1 MTTLPVVQLIGNE
14 VGRMVF
20 QLSEEHLRQIGA
32 IHTTKEIYQQPEV
45 WIKIM
50 NEIEVKKEEWDN
62 FFAQIYNKHE
72 KDTLRVIFTG
82 AGTSAFIGD
91 VLVPALNEQ
100 RHKNIRFEAIATT
113 DIVSNPMQFLNSEEP
128 TILVSFARSGNSPES
143 VATIELAEKII
154 RHLYHIVITCNKDG
168 ELAQK
173 VKCDKNSLLV
183 LLPDEVNDRS
193 FAMTSSFTSML
204 LVAYQLFSKKCSI
217 ESTYFFA
224 DYASQLLSE
233 IDEVTEDIIK
243 HNFER
248 IVFLGSGSLGKLT
261 REAALKMLELTNGQ
275 VASVYESSLG
285 FRHGPKTFLNETTL
299 VVLFISQNPYT
310 KQYDIDILK
319 EIANGTF
326 PVKIVALSDS
336 EDNLRK
342 WADWVI
348 AFNHNDK
355 KLNKEI
361 YFALLNTL
369 FAQTLALKKS
379 IQLGITPDNPVTDG
393 SVNRVVKGVTI
404 YKWEDE

>member
-1 MTTLPVVQLIGNE
+1 MVISIINKNLKIPLYLQLMQEIIKKIDNGFYKENDKLPSKRELCSMYNLSRITVRQALQELEREGYINKVHGVGTFIAPKRYDQPLVKLYSFTEEMKKIGKNPSTKVIEFTTLTID
-14 VGRMVF
+14 
-20 QLSEEHLRQIGA
+20 EHLA
-32 IHTTKEIYQQPEV
+32 K
-45 WIKIM
+45 KM
-50 NEIEVKKEEWDN
+50 N
-62 FFAQIYNKHE
+62 
-72 KDTLRVIFTG
+72 
-82 AGTSAFIGD
+82 
-91 VLVPALNEQ
+91 
-100 RHKNIRFEAIATT
+100 
-113 DIVSNPMQFLNSEEP
+113 
-128 TILVSFARSGNSPES
+128 
-143 VATIELAEKII
+143 
-154 RHLYHIVITCNKDG
+154 
-168 ELAQK
+168 
-173 VKCDKNSLLV
+173 
-183 LLPDEVNDRS
+183 LLPNEDEVNDRS

-224 DYASQLLSE
+224 DYTSQLLSE

-319 EIANGTF
+319 EIASGTF

-336 EDNLRK
+336 EDNLSK

-404 YKWEDE
+404 YKWKDE